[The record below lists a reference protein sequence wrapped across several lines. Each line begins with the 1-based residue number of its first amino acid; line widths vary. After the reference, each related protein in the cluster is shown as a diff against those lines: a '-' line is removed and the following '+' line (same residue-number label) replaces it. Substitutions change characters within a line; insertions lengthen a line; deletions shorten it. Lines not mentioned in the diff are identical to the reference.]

1 MVKPLG
7 YYTGY
12 DPKTQEPAIL
22 HNLQERFGSQL
33 QQMTW
38 EQKVVMRAALTG
50 FIAQLPVWEQEGN
63 DITCID
69 ACIESAGVDWGIWD
83 EDQELCEY
91 IQACSQ
97 LSEGNIENL
106 IEALTA
112 QIQGKVYAS
121 RTHTDHWEVSL

>member
-1 MVKPLG
+1 MTQPVG
-7 YYTGY
+7 FYTGY
-12 DPKTQEPAIL
+12 DPEAQSPDAL
-22 HNLQERFGSQL
+22 HQIQERFGARL
-33 QQMTW
+33 QQMTY
-38 EQKVVMRAALTG
+38 EQKIVMRAALTG

-97 LSEGNIENL
+97 LSEGNIEGL
-106 IEALTA
+106 IQALCE
-112 QIQGKVYAS
+112 QIQGRVYAS